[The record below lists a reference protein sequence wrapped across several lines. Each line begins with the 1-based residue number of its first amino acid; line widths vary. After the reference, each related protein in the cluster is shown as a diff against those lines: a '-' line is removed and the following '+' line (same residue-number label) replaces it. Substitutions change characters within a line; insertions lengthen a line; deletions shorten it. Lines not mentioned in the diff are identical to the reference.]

1 VSRVGGV
8 LPDGPLVVAPATV
21 AVAFAVGVLVTVG
34 AAWLPGRRAAKIPP
48 VAAMSS
54 VHAPAT
60 ARSLLLRN
68 TLGAL
73 LAGAGAAVV
82 LYATTLDRSE
92 AQAPMGLGAVLLI
105 LGVFVLTPLLSRP
118 VVAATAPVLRLF
130 GTAGRLA
137 RRNAVRN
144 PRRTAATASA
154 LMIGLTLITGM
165 TVAERSLQTSIDRMA
180 ADSVEADYVV
190 SMGNGMGLAPE
201 VERQLATVDG
211 VVATSPLRIVPAEVD
226 GETHYLT
233 AVDGADFDR
242 VMDLPLLDGE
252 FTIGGAEAVID
263 HRLAEQYGW
272 QPGTRLTTVQEDGER
287 EEFTVTGVYEQS
299 EMFRGIV
306 VDAATVAPHQEHV
319 SDFQVMVKTAAGPSA
334 ATEDRLESALGDN
347 PAVVVQ
353 DKEALSQEIG
363 QTFTLVL
370 NLLYG
375 LLAMAVVVG
384 VLGVVNTLAM
394 SVSER
399 TQEIGMLRAVGME
412 RGGVARMIR
421 LESLVISL
429 FGGVLGVG
437 LGVFFGW
444 AAGELIGSSM
454 TTYTLVLPWDRLA
467 LFLILSALIGTV
479 AALWPAR
486 RAARLDVLGAIKA
499 D

>member
-1 VSRVGGV
+1 
-8 LPDGPLVVAPATV
+8 LPDGPLVIAPTTV

-54 VHAPAT
+54 VHATAT
-60 ARSLLLRN
+60 VKSLVLRN

-73 LAGAGAAVV
+73 LAGVGTAVV
-82 LYATTLDRSE
+82 LYATTMERSD

-118 VVAATAPVLRLF
+118 VVAAVAPLLRLF
-130 GTAGRLA
+130 GVSGRLA
-137 RRNAVRN
+137 RQNAVRN

-165 TVAERSLQTSIDRMA
+165 TVAASSLQTSIDRMA
-180 ADSVEADYVV
+180 TAAIEADYVV
-190 SMGNGMGLAPE
+190 SMGNGMGLDPE
-201 VERQLATVDG
+201 VERRLADAEG
-211 VVATSPLRIVPAEVD
+211 VSATSPLRMVPAEVD
-226 GETHYLT
+226 DETQYLT
-233 AVDGADFDR
+233 AVNGPAFDK
-242 VMDLPLLDGE
+242 VMELPVLSGKFE
-252 FTIGGAEAVID
+252 VGGAGVMVD
-263 HRLAEQYGW
+263 DRLAAEHGW
-272 QPGTRLTTVQEDGER
+272 EAGARITATQEDGTEQ
-287 EEFTVTGVYEQS
+287 EFTVTGVYERN

-306 VDAATVAPHQEHV
+306 VDAGTVAPHQERI
-319 SDFQVMVKTAAGPSA
+319 SDFQVMVKIDGGPSEA
-334 ATEDRLESALGDN
+334 NEDRLEKALGDN
-347 PAVVVQ
+347 PAIVVQ
-353 DKEALSQEIG
+353 DKQALSEEIG
-363 QTFTLVL
+363 QMFSLVL
-370 NLLYG
+370 NMLYG
-375 LLAMAVVVG
+375 LLAMAVVVA

-399 TQEIGMLRAVGME
+399 TQEIGMLRAVGMV

-444 AAGELIGSSM
+444 AAGELMGSSLS
-454 TTYTLVLPWDRLA
+454 TYELVLPWARIV
-467 LFLILSALIGTV
+467 LFLLLSALIGVV

-486 RAARLDVLGAIKA
+486 RAARLDMLGAIKA